1 MRALKLILKTAA
13 IGLFVGVVAFAAF
26 FIWIMRGTETEPEIS
41 DADKLRSNA
50 RLICRD
56 EIARR
61 LKDPDSADWGM
72 KSGTWYATWPASI
85 NGSDISV
92 APEFRASNSFGARI
106 ISKWDC
112 SLKADGQDLR
122 LVNLREI

>member
-13 IGLFVGVVAFAAF
+13 ICVFLVFVAFSAL
-26 FIWIMRGTETEPEIS
+26 FIGIMRSADTEPEIS
-41 DADKLRSNA
+41 EAEKLQSNA

-72 KSGTWYATWPASI
+72 SSGTWYATWPASI
-85 NGSDISV
+85 NGSDIRV

-106 ISKWDC
+106 VSKWDC